1 MSQGV
6 TEFIEH
12 LSEQPWSNYTAADY
26 SIEQWHNSCLIHQHE
41 GPPTSKSQCK
51 LPVKTPGGA
60 LNKNGVHAA
69 AAALAGARGGVH
81 ASTEEKAKAARALRG
96 YYGQMNEKPP
106 PSLMKHA
113 NVLDFIDHHGVK
125 GQKWGVRRNRK
136 GAARGTART
145 VYSKSPKNLT
155 NAELERRIKRM
166 DTEKK
171 YNDLNK
177 RDISKGHQLATEILT
192 NSGRTIATTALAGAG
207 LFVIKAAI
215 KKKFGP
221 EAASMVTKRK

>member
-1 MSQGV
+1 MNQGV

-51 LPVKTPGGA
+51 LPVKTPSGA

-106 PSLMKHA
+106 PSLMNHS
-113 NVLDFIDHHGVK
+113 NVIDFIDHHGVK
-125 GQKWGVRRNRK
+125 GMKWGVRNRRSGK
-136 GAARGTART
+136 RGTART
-145 VYSKSPKNLT
+145 AYSKSPKNLT
-155 NAELERRIKRM
+155 SAELERRIKRM

-177 RDISKGHQLATEILT
+177 RDISKGEQLAVEILT
-192 NSGRTIATTALAGAG
+192 NSGRAIATTVITGGG
-207 LFVIKAAI
+207 LAAI
-215 KKKFGP
+215 RLLAKKKLGP
-221 EAASMVTKRK
+221 EVASMLTKRK